1 MAIIN
6 KAKREINAK
15 IVYYG
20 TAGSGKS
27 TSMRYLYERL
37 KPSLRG
43 EFKTM
48 TTAGNLL
55 QFFDF
60 TPFETPLFGGFRVR
74 FHVYTLS
81 GEVTNPAAWKMTL
94 KGADGVILTA
104 SDAVHQLMPEQ
115 ESIARLR
122 NFIGGYGLSLNDMPV
137 VLQISQHE
145 NGYAAD
151 ELCQSLGM
159 GGIPVCPAKPSV
171 GEGVLE
177 ALARISPAI
186 MARISA
192 DPSLSEGLPLPGDAP
207 VSAAPEIAA
216 AIPQPQE
223 AELALPVAA
232 EMVAIEQPQPVQV
245 FAREEQRGDG
255 AAVVPLVT
263 MGEPQVDSDGRLRLP
278 LQIAAGGAVRRLML
292 SISLVEE

>member
-43 EFKTM
+43 EFKTL
-48 TTAGNLL
+48 TTAGNSL

-94 KGADGVILTA
+94 KGADGIILTA
-104 SDAVHQLMPEQ
+104 SDAEHQLLPEQ
-115 ESIARLR
+115 ESVARLR
-122 NFIGGYGLSLNDMPV
+122 DFIGGYGLSLHDMPV
-137 VLQISQHE
+137 VLQISQDAG
-145 NGYAAD
+145 GYPAD
-151 ELCQSLGM
+151 ELCQLLGM
-159 GGIPVCPAKPSV
+159 EGIPACPAKPSV

-192 DPSLSEGLPLPGDAP
+192 DPSLTEGLPLSGEAT
-207 VSAAPEIAA
+207 VSAAPVIAA
-216 AIPQPQE
+216 AIPQQQK

-232 EMVAIEQPQPVQV
+232 DMVPVEQQPVQ
-245 FAREEQRGDG
+245 ASTWDEQRGEV
-255 AAVVPLVT
+255 AAIVPLVT

-292 SISLVEE
+292 TVFLVEE